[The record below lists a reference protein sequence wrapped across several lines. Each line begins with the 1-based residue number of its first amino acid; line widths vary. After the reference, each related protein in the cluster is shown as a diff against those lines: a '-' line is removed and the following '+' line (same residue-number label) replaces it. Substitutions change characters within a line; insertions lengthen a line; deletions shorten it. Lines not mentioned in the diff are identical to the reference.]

1 MVAMRAGGG
10 GRVSH
15 VFGVA
20 FALAR
25 ATGGGPIAVH
35 SYTADAGWGSGGA
48 VISWPWRR
56 RGGVS
61 PQEAV
66 GKKIEAMEIGRAHV

>member
-1 MVAMRAGGG
+1 M
-10 GRVSH
+10 
-15 VFGVA
+15 
-20 FALAR
+20 
-25 ATGGGPIAVH
+25 H

-66 GKKIEAMEIGRAHV
+66 GKKIEAMERLGAVLHAALCNEPTDTAVLTALVPEE